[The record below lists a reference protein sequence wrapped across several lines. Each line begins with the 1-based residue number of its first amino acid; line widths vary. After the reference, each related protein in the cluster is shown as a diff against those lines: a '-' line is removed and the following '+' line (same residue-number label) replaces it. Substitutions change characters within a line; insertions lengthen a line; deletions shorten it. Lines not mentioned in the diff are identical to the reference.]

1 MRKLMMLCREKSQ
14 GTQQKAPFPPPQAR
28 RLTDGLFSGA
38 VKVTGRLTFAQIKVD
53 FIGRRE
59 NKRAVLE

>member
-1 MRKLMMLCREKSQ
+1 MILCREKSQ
-14 GTQQKAPFPPPQAR
+14 GTQQTVPQAR
-28 RLTDGLFSGA
+28 RLTDRLFSGA